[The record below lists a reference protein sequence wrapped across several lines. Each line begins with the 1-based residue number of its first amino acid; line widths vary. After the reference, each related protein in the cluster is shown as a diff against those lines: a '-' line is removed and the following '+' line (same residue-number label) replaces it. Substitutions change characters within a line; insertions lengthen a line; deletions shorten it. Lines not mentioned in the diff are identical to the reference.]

1 MVHQYSGVLLS
12 HKKEWNS
19 TICRDMDIDLEIVIQ
34 CEVNQKEKNKHC
46 VVLLICGTKKNVTDE
61 LICKAEIE
69 TQM

>member
-1 MVHQYSGVLLS
+1 MFQEGVTAI
-12 HKKEWNS
+12 KKNKIESFVEAWV
-19 TICRDMDIDLEIVIQ
+19 DLETAIQ
-34 CEVNQKEKNKHC
+34 SEVNQKEKNKHC